1 MPLEIS
7 LVGIDVGDIDVFR
20 NISASEYPLLA
31 TRLRCIR
38 FNDGE
43 VLFKEG
49 QRQSTL
55 MGVIEGRI
63 RVTKIDKDG
72 SEVPLVYLRRGM
84 SLGEMSLFEDEPRSA
99 TAIASGRVV
108 VVEMTRDTY
117 EDLAEKKP
125 RLALKLQEAMLIIL
139 SRRLRRTSARFVDL
153 THE

>member
-43 VLFKEG
+43 VLLEG

-55 MGVIEGRI
+55 MGVIEGR
-63 RVTKIDKDG
+63 
-72 SEVPLVYLRRGM
+72 P
-84 SLGEMSLFEDEPRSA
+84 A
-99 TAIASGRVV
+99 
-108 VVEMTRDTY
+108 
-117 EDLAEKKP
+117 
-125 RLALKLQEAMLIIL
+125 
-139 SRRLRRTSARFVDL
+139 
-153 THE
+153 

>member
-1 MPLEIS
+1 
-7 LVGIDVGDIDVFR
+7 
-20 NISASEYPLLA
+20 
-31 TRLRCIR
+31 
-38 FNDGE
+38 
-43 VLFKEG
+43 
-49 QRQSTL
+49 
-55 MGVIEGRI
+55 
-63 RVTKIDKDG
+63 
-72 SEVPLVYLRRGM
+72 M

-108 VVEMTRDTY
+108 VVEMTRESY